1 MGKPRKEALACAIA
15 SPDLGAASRI
25 KQLHVGDIT
34 AGIAGE
40 SGKEFVLQPHSDSDQ
55 ILAVFKEKHLEE
67 IIVHPIHGATGC
79 AVADTC
85 GLLGD
90 VVAGGLA

>member
-1 MGKPRKEALACAIA
+1 MGNPRKEALACAIA
-15 SPDLGAASRI
+15 RPDLGAASRI
-25 KQLHVGDIT
+25 KQLNVGDIT
-34 AGIAGE
+34 TGIAGE
-40 SGKEFVLQPHSDSDQ
+40 SGQEFVLQPHSGPDQ

-67 IIVHPIHGATGC
+67 IIMHPIHGATGC

>member
-1 MGKPRKEALACAIA
+1 MGKPRKVALACAILP
-15 SPDLGAASRI
+15 PDLAAASRI
-25 KQLHVGDIT
+25 KQLNVGDIT

-40 SGKEFVLQPHSDSDQ
+40 SGKGFVLQTHSGSDQ
-55 ILAVFKEKHLEE
+55 ILAVFKEKQLEE

-79 AVADTC
+79 AVTDTC

>member
-1 MGKPRKEALACAIA
+1 MGDPRKVALACVIA
-15 SPDLGAASRI
+15 PPDLGAASRI
-25 KQLHVGDIT
+25 KQLNVGEIA

-40 SGKEFVLQPHSDSDQ
+40 FGKEFVLQPHSGSDQ
-55 ILAVFKEKHLEE
+55 ILAVFTKKHLEE